1 MNNDK
6 ISVIIPTNNPNNLN
20 SIIKNLSSK
29 KIDYEIIFIGPFK
42 VNKRKVKKKVK
53 FIESYLKPT
62 HCLQLGLFYSTGN
75 YLIQMADDC
84 LLKGHNDP
92 LYYLY
97 KKTKSN
103 PKKLISCKYSVN
115 GVPSKNY
122 EYNYLPWDDSTNL
135 PIAPLMKKKDIIRV
149 GGYDKTF
156 IAVLSDIDLYLRLR
170 QSCKL
175 DFYYSK
181 IFVDENKKHNKSNN
195 LLPTYWNHDRNNL
208 DKFWVKNKKKPYLS
222 KKRNEIIQKF
232 DNSPKLINKPQ
243 GNLGKWLYNN
253 KYYFKFIDNRF
264 SKILFFIIGITNN
277 TRRYYINSILKK
289 FKMI

>member
-6 ISVIIPTNNPNNLN
+6 ISVIIPTNNLKNLN
-20 SIIKNLSSK
+20 KLIKNLSSK
-29 KIDYEIIFIGPFK
+29 KIDYEIIFVGSFK
-42 VNKRKVKKKVK
+42 FDNKKFKTNVK

-62 HCLQLGLFYSTGN
+62 HCLQLGLFHSTGN

-84 LLKGHNDP
+84 LLKGHSDP

-97 KKTKSN
+97 KKAKSN
-103 PKKLISCKYSVN
+103 PKKLISCRYSVN

-122 EYNYLPWDDSTNL
+122 EYNYLPWDNSTNL

-181 IFVDENKKHNKSNN
+181 IFIDENKKHNKSNN

-222 KKRNEIIQKF
+222 KTRNKKIQKF
-232 DNSPKLINKPQ
+232 FNSPKLINQPQ

-253 KYYFKFIDNRF
+253 KYYFKFIDNKYA
-264 SKILFFIIGITNN
+264 KILFFIIGISNN
-277 TRRYYINSILKK
+277 TRHYYIKSLLKK

>member
-29 KIDYEIIFIGPFK
+29 KIDYEIIFIGPLK

-97 KKTKSN
+97 KKAKSN
-103 PKKLISCKYSVN
+103 PKKLISCRYSVN

-175 DFYYSK
+175 EFYYSK
-181 IFVDENKKHNKSNN
+181 IFVDENKKYNKSNN

-208 DKFWVKNKKKPYLS
+208 DKFWVRNKKKPYLS
-222 KKRNEIIQKF
+222 KKRTKIIQKF

-253 KYYFKFIDNRF
+253 RYYFKFIDNKF

>member
-6 ISVIIPTNNPNNLN
+6 ISVIIPTNNPKNLD
-20 SIIKNLSSK
+20 SLIKNLSSK

-42 VNKRKVKKKVK
+42 FITKKFKKKVK

-97 KKTKSN
+97 KKAKSN
-103 PKKLISCKYSVN
+103 PKKLISCRYSVN

-135 PIAPLMKKKDIIRV
+135 PIAPLMKKKDIIKV

-175 DFYYSK
+175 EFYYSK
-181 IFVDENKKHNKSNN
+181 IFVDENKKYNKSNN

-208 DKFWVKNKKKPYLS
+208 DKFWVKNKKKIYLS
-222 KKRNEIIQKF
+222 KTRNKKIQKF
-232 DNSPKLINKPQ
+232 ANSAKLINKPQ
-243 GNLGKWLYNN
+243 GTLGKWIYNN
-253 KYYFKFIDNRF
+253 KYYFKFIDNKF
-264 SKILFFIIGITNN
+264 AKILFFIIGITNN
-277 TRRYYINSILKK
+277 TWHYYINSILKK

>member
-97 KKTKSN
+97 KKAKSN

-115 GVPSKNY
+115 GVHSKNY

-264 SKILFFIIGITNN
+264 SKILFFIIGVSNN